1 MPEEKNDF
9 YFMGIARGE
18 WYLYLDKRFN
28 LLLEAQLES
37 DTTIKIESE
46 LELEVLSF
54 LKYVHVLLYM

>member
-28 LLLEAQLES
+28 LLLEAQLEL
-37 DTTIKIESE
+37 DTAIKIELE
-46 LELEVLSF
+46 LEFEVLSF
-54 LKYVHVLLYM
+54 LK

>member
-18 WYLYLDKRFN
+18 WYMFLDKRFN
-28 LLLEAQLES
+28 LLLEAQLEL

-46 LELEVLSF
+46 LEWRYCPF
-54 LKYVHVLLYM
+54 

>member
-9 YFMGIARGE
+9 YLMGIARGE

-28 LLLEAQLES
+28 LLLEAQLEL

-54 LKYVHVLLYM
+54 LK